1 VALDCPLDVE
11 VAADLPGRL
20 DPPVESAAYFAVRE
34 LLTNAAKHSGA
45 SRIRVD
51 LHHADQQLT
60 ITVHDDGHGGADP
73 AAGTGLDGLRRRLS
87 AFDGVLTVLSPPG
100 GPSELTMELPCAS
113 SSPRTS
119 PSSGTAWSGC

>member
-1 VALDCPLDVE
+1 VAEALAN
-11 VAADLPGRL
+11 VA
-20 DPPVESAAYFAVRE
+20 E
-34 LLTNAAKHSGA
+34 HSGA
-45 SRIRVD
+45 TRAAV
-51 LHHADQQLT
+51 QLRHRDGLLRL
-60 ITVHDDGHGGADP
+60 TVRDDGHGGADP
-73 AAGTGLDGLRRRLS
+73 ATGTGLDGIRRRLS